1 MGLACIIISNLNSD
15 TSGPLCS
22 PSTTSFLSPFLATST
37 FQRGETGRGDL
48 FCIPSPTLAVY
59 YCDGKGAAREV
70 VVGEEGVYSSRSP
83 ALHPFD

>member
-22 PSTTSFLSPFLATST
+22 PSITSFLSPFLATST
-37 FQRGETGRGDL
+37 FQRGENWEGGDL

-59 YCDGKGAAREV
+59 YCDGKGAASQ
-70 VVGEEGVYSSRSP
+70 GSSSRRRRS
-83 ALHPFD
+83 LF